1 MIIYSDQRSILGSD
15 KERFRKVNQWNV
27 RKNQPPGNS
36 KDNVAG
42 NDTSEGRFNQ
52 VLAFGRQFLCNK
64 NALYMVFNYLSTIE
78 N

>member
-1 MIIYSDQRSILGSD
+1 MIKGAFLVVIKNGLGKLIS
-15 KERFRKVNQWNV
+15 ETSG
-27 RKNQPPGNS
+27 KNQPPGNS

-52 VLAFGRQFLCNK
+52 VLAFGRQFLCSK

>member
-1 MIIYSDQRSILGSD
+1 MKRQ
-15 KERFRKVNQWNV
+15 E
-27 RKNQPPGNS
+27 NQPPGNS

-52 VLAFGRQFLCNK
+52 VLAFGRQFLCSK